1 MKNMLFYKLN
11 KEQKQIITLSS
22 IGGMLEFYDF
32 TIYGLFA
39 VYFTNQFFPSHDQ
52 LISIVASYSVFLV
65 GYIVRP
71 LGGILFSHIGDEIGR
86 KTVLIITMVLMGIA
100 SFGMGL
106 IPNYAQIGILAPILM
121 LLCRLIQGLAIGG
134 ELPSMI
140 VYVTESMPD
149 KREFG
154 MGGVFAGT
162 VSGLIPGMLINLVIT
177 HYLTTD
183 QINSFGWR
191 IPFILGG
198 LLCFVA
204 YQVRKK
210 LHETR
215 AFQNIKAKDRFPF
228 VELLRYHLKE
238 VAIGVGLV
246 SIMATPIALVIIFM
260 PTYLHKIVGIPAHRV
275 SDAVLIAT
283 IICIICAYLMGILAS
298 KFNIMKL
305 MIGGTILLFFS
316 AILCYSGIAHGY
328 NLILSVGIFAVF
340 QGALITLPPIFLSYL
355 FPAHVRLSGVALS
368 YNISFVLFAGLTPI
382 IVTSIIGET
391 NWTFASPILWMGFV
405 AIIAIIATLKAK
417 QYVNAPKDSN

>member
-1 MKNMLFYKLN
+1 MLFYKLN
-11 KEQKQIITLSS
+11 KEQKQIILLSS

-39 VYFTNQFFPSHDQ
+39 VYFTSQFFPSNDQ
-52 LISIVASYSVFLV
+52 FISIVASYSVFLV

-86 KTVLIITMVLMGIA
+86 KTVLILTMVLMGIA

-106 IPNYAQIGILAPILM
+106 LPNYAQIGIWAPLLM
-121 LLCRLIQGLAIGG
+121 LLCRLLQGLAIGG

-149 KREFG
+149 KRGFG

-162 VSGLIPGMLINLVIT
+162 VSGLIPGMLINLTIT
-177 HYLTTD
+177 HYLTTA
-183 QINSFGWR
+183 QINNFGWR

-210 LHETR
+210 LHETIV
-215 AFQNIKAKDRFPF
+215 FQRMKERDKFPF
-228 VELLRYHLKE
+228 IELLQHNLKE
-238 VAIGVGLV
+238 VILGAGLV
-246 SIMATPIALVIIFM
+246 SIMAAPIALVIIFM
-260 PTYLHKIVGIPAHRV
+260 PTYLHKIVGMPAGVV
-275 SDAVLIAT
+275 SDAVLVAT
-283 IICIICAYLMGILAS
+283 IACIIAAYIMGILAN
-298 KFNIMKL
+298 KFNIVRL
-305 MIGGTILLFFS
+305 IVGGTILLVIS
-316 AILCYSGIAHGY
+316 AILFYFGIANGY
-328 NLILSVGIFAVF
+328 DLVLLITIFAIF

-368 YNISFVLFAGLTPI
+368 YNIAFVIFAGLTPI
-382 IVTSIIGET
+382 IVTSMVEKTKWVFGT
-391 NWTFASPILWMGFV
+391 PILWICLV
-405 AIIAIIATLKAK
+405 AIITITAALMSRKYIK
-417 QYVNAPKDSN
+417 QSNN

>member
-1 MKNMLFYKLN
+1 MLFYNLN

-39 VYFTNQFFPSHDQ
+39 VYFTNQFFPSHNQ
-52 LISIVASYSVFLV
+52 LISIVASYTVFLV
-65 GYIVRP
+65 GYVVRP

-106 IPNYAQIGILAPILM
+106 LPNYAQIGVLAPILM
-121 LLCRLIQGLAIGG
+121 LFCRLIQGLAIGG

-149 KREFG
+149 KRGFG

-162 VSGLIPGMLINLVIT
+162 VSGLIPGMLINLAIT

-210 LHETR
+210 LQETR
-215 AFQNIKAKDRFPF
+215 AFQNIKAKDKFPF
-228 VELLRYHLKE
+228 IELLRHHLKE

-260 PTYLHKIVGIPAHRV
+260 PTYLHKIVGLPVHVV
-275 SDAVLIAT
+275 SHVVLIAT
-283 IICIICAYLMGILAS
+283 IICIVFTYVMGMLAN
-298 KFNIMKL
+298 KFNIVKL
-305 MIGGTILLFFS
+305 MIGGIVLLVIS
-316 AILCYSGIAHGY
+316 AILCYSGLAHNY
-328 NLILSVGIFAVF
+328 NLILSIGIFAVF

-355 FPAHVRLSGVALS
+355 FPIHVRLSGVALS
-368 YNISFVLFAGLTPI
+368 YNIAFVIFAGLTPI
-382 IVTSIIGET
+382 IVTSIIGKT
-391 NWTFASPILWMGFV
+391 GWIFASPMLWMGVV
-405 AIIAIIATLKAK
+405 AIIALIATFKAHR
-417 QYVNAPKDSN
+417 YVK